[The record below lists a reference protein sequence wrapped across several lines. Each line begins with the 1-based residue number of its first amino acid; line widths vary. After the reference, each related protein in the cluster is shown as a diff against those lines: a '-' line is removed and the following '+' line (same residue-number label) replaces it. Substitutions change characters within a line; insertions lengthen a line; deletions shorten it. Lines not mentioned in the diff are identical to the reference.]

1 VTCTLFFKSTLG
13 ATEFVQSAESLLYS
27 AMELNRYRQ
36 VVYLPDA
43 TQAQDSS
50 VIKNR
55 YLEMAAMEC
64 VPLKILRGDAA
75 GEFADY
81 TAVFAQKMLRL
92 DGVLPKI
99 SISQPSFQ
107 PPRIVV
113 PLKGRAVTFS
123 DDINTDLLLTHSSE
137 VIVLRFVSAVDR
149 DAFAYL
155 YEHAARL
162 SRRVLGSCRS
172 TQVPVQLQSH
182 SL

>member
-1 VTCTLFFKSTLG
+1 MKCILFFKSTLG
-13 ATEFVQSAESLLYS
+13 ATEFVQSSESLLYS

-55 YLEMAAMEC
+55 YQEMAAMEH

-75 GEFADY
+75 AEAADY
-81 TAVFAQKMLRL
+81 TATFVQKSLRL
-92 DGVLPKI
+92 DGLLPKI

-107 PPRIVV
+107 HPRIVV

-123 DDINTDLLLTHSSE
+123 DDINTDLLLSHSNE
-137 VIVLRFVSAVDR
+137 VLVLRFVSAVDR

-155 YEHAARL
+155 YERASRL
-162 SRRVLGSCRS
+162 
-172 TQVPVQLQSH
+172 
-182 SL
+182 